1 MSAEAF
7 GHCEFPVGDLS
18 KTEVRRL
25 AREFALPV
33 HDKRDSTG
41 ICFIGERPFG
51 EFLAQYLPAMPG
63 PIETPEG
70 ARLGMHR
77 GLMYYT
83 LGQRQGLAL
92 GGVRGAA
99 EAPWYVAA
107 KDLDR
112 NRLIVVQDA
121 AHPLL
126 TSDRAPHAGRAL
138 DRGISARVPLPLHRQ
153 APLSTGR
160 SAVRDDGA
168 RRRPLRCPHVDSA
181 ARGNARSIGR
191 LL

>member
-1 MSAEAF
+1 
-7 GHCEFPVGDLS
+7 
-18 KTEVRRL
+18 
-25 AREFALPV
+25 
-33 HDKRDSTG
+33 
-41 ICFIGERPFG
+41 
-51 EFLAQYLPAMPG
+51 MPG

-107 KDLDR
+107 KDLER

-126 TSDRAPHAGRAL
+126 TSDGLRTQVAHWIAGSPPRPA
-138 DRGISARVPLPLHRQ
+138 
-153 APLSTGR
+153 
-160 SAVRDDGA
+160 SAVPSSSVIDRPINRA
-168 RRRPLRCPHVDSA
+168 RRRCSPTAAAMSACRFRSARLRPVNRPSSMMVMSVSA
-181 ARGNARSIGR
+181 AR
-191 LL
+191 